1 MVDDH
6 LAEEA
11 RCSQQ
16 HCQVPIN
23 TIAEGQHDDIRREL
37 IKEMKTFILKSLR
50 IVAYIVNIFDKFLV
64 LGMVVRHV
72 SQPNVHLVKLRV
84 RIQTTRR
91 RGGKPG
97 RGFGDIQEPRNIEVK
112 SYTF

>member
-11 RCSQQ
+11 TGSQQ
-16 HCQVPIN
+16 HGQVPIN

-37 IKEMKTFILKSLR
+37 RKEMESLKQTNSL
-50 IVAYIVNIFDKFLV
+50 IIFAYIVNIFDKFLG
-64 LGMVVRHV
+64 LGMVVSHV
-72 SQPNVHLVKLRV
+72 SQPDVHLVKLRV

-91 RGGKPG
+91 RGGKSG
-97 RGFGDIQEPRNIEVK
+97 RGFGDIQAPGSGEVK
-112 SYTF
+112 S